1 MTRLAIRHILPSF
14 LRAPLWGDRE
24 RWGLTVNEQDP
35 CWNVW
40 LDAYAE
46 FYLATQRQGIGT
58 RVNDAGYRVM
68 SSIDLSGKRV
78 LEIGAGDIRHMPH
91 WRGQPAEYLLADV
104 STDMMDFARK
114 RLSEADIPHRP
125 LLVKRNQPL
134 ALDDASVDVI
144 VSFYSLEHLYPLRPY
159 LEEMQRVL
167 KPGGTLI
174 GAIPAEGGL
183 AWGGGP
189 IAYFPAL
196 VQEEHH
202 HRPRQDHLLGTSQLR
217 RSDCCRTRP
226 ALRETES
233 GPLATELGAPARSQP
248 YSALPLSQ
256 ARGMS
261 VG

>member
-35 CWNVW
+35 CWQEW
-40 LDAYAE
+40 LDTYAD
-46 FYLATQRQGIGT
+46 FYLANQREGIGT

-125 LLVKRNQPL
+125 LLVKRNQLL

-183 AWGGGP
+183 AWGGG
-189 IAYFPAL
+189 
-196 VQEEHH
+196 
-202 HRPRQDHLLGTSQLR
+202 DCLLPGAGSR
-217 RSDCCRTRP
+217 RTPPSTPTR
-226 ALRETES
+226 S
-233 GPLATELGAPARSQP
+233 
-248 YSALPLSQ
+248 
-256 ARGMS
+256 S
-261 VG
+261 VGNIPTSPIRLLQNSTSSSRDRIWSIGH

>member
-24 RWGLTVNEQDP
+24 RWGLTVKEQDP
-35 CWNVW
+35 CWQEW
-40 LDAYAE
+40 LDTYAD
-46 FYLATQRQGIGT
+46 FYLANQREGIGT

-125 LLVKRNQPL
+125 LLVKRNQLL

-183 AWGGGP
+183 AWGGGRLLTSRRWFKKNTTIDP
-189 IAYFPAL
+189 DKIICWEHPNFADQIVAELDQLFERQNL
-196 VQEEHH
+196 VHW
-202 HRPRQDHLLGTSQLR
+202 
-217 RSDCCRTRP
+217 
-226 ALRETES
+226 
-233 GPLATELGAPARSQP
+233 
-248 YSALPLSQ
+248 PLSWVPLLDLNLILRFLYRKQ
-256 ARGMS
+256 E
-261 VG
+261 V

>member
-35 CWNVW
+35 CWQEW
-40 LDAYAE
+40 LDTYAD
-46 FYLATQRQGIGT
+46 FYLANQREGIGT

-183 AWGGGP
+183 AWGGGRLLTSRRWFKKNTTVDP
-189 IAYFPAL
+189 DKIICWEHPNFADQIVAELDQLFERQNL
-196 VQEEHH
+196 VHW
-202 HRPRQDHLLGTSQLR
+202 
-217 RSDCCRTRP
+217 
-226 ALRETES
+226 
-233 GPLATELGAPARSQP
+233 
-248 YSALPLSQ
+248 PLSWVPLLDLNLILRFLYRKQ
-256 ARGMS
+256 E
-261 VG
+261 V

>member
-35 CWNVW
+35 CWQEW
-40 LDAYAE
+40 LDTYAD
-46 FYLATQRQGIGT
+46 FYLANQREGIGT

-114 RLSEADIPHRP
+114 RLSEADIPHRT
-125 LLVKRNQPL
+125 LLVQRNQPL

-183 AWGGGP
+183 AWGGGRLLTSRRWFKKNTTIDP
-189 IAYFPAL
+189 DKIICWEHPNFADQIVAELDQLFERQNL
-196 VQEEHH
+196 VHW
-202 HRPRQDHLLGTSQLR
+202 
-217 RSDCCRTRP
+217 
-226 ALRETES
+226 
-233 GPLATELGAPARSQP
+233 
-248 YSALPLSQ
+248 PLSWVPLLDLNLILRFLYRKQ
-256 ARGMS
+256 E
-261 VG
+261 V